1 MNGGISKCSY
11 PWPTPVTT
19 TPYYNC
25 GKCSQQGFL
34 HGSVVKNP
42 PVNTETQETQVH
54 SLGQENLEEE
64 MATHSSILAWKNPWT
79 EEPGGLESMGSQ
91 RWNNLDAVWS
101 SKCKRMIQKADC
113 SKAKD
118 VLWRSWQGYR
128 LKPMKMA
135 MSNTQIARGK
145 PVESQLVHW
154 TQEVPREPSGT
165 SQSKET
171 SPGL

>member
-91 RWNNLDAVWS
+91 RVRQDLAI
-101 SKCKRMIQKADC
+101 KHTQT
-113 SKAKD
+113 
-118 VLWRSWQGYR
+118 
-128 LKPMKMA
+128 
-135 MSNTQIARGK
+135 NTQPNMEQFGC
-145 PVESQLVHW
+145 SLV
-154 TQEVPREPSGT
+154 
-165 SQSKET
+165 
-171 SPGL
+171 L